1 MLPPL
6 RDLPPRKPDEE
17 VKRCTNR
24 QNPRRAALARKH
36 YFEGLVCDLNDPY
49 SEQAKRRKT
58 HRFVGML
65 QRMHD
70 AREGTAFFH
79 DPPSHGRGHGTK
91 GEGKGQGKG
100 QDKGQVRTQE
110 RWTAGLV
117 AAGLDV
123 GPWTDRRV
131 WDQHQQQQEQQ
142 QQQPWAAG
150 TWGGTAWGSS
160 TGPGPSGPSPTAG
173 ATWWGQPGTWRR

>member
-1 MLPPL
+1 MRRALLSSTGLSRLRKKQVAWRAHDTYLLKCSARQVEQRQGGRFNGFLTYYFGGTQCIQSYLKGRTFGKRMLPPL

-70 AREGTAFFH
+70 AREGTAFC
-79 DPPSHGRGHGTK
+79 P
-91 GEGKGQGKG
+91 
-100 QDKGQVRTQE
+100 
-110 RWTAGLV
+110 
-117 AAGLDV
+117 
-123 GPWTDRRV
+123 
-131 WDQHQQQQEQQ
+131 
-142 QQQPWAAG
+142 
-150 TWGGTAWGSS
+150 
-160 TGPGPSGPSPTAG
+160 
-173 ATWWGQPGTWRR
+173 